1 MPSPDP
7 LTIARLFAAALDR
20 CDFAEASHYLSPDC
34 RYQIGGGELIG
45 PEAIIGSYRDSA
57 EWGSRTLEQVIYE
70 SEVEEGQDGLSV
82 LYTDRIIHH
91 GQKHESYS
99 RQHLTMDENGRIVR
113 IIHEELPGEREA
125 LEQFFKHC
133 GVKPL
138 RLQS

>member
-1 MPSPDP
+1 MPSADP

-20 CDFAEASHYLSPDC
+20 CDFTEASRYLSPDC

-82 LYTDRIIHH
+82 LFTDRILHH
-91 GQKHESYS
+91 GQK
-99 RQHLTMDENGRIVR
+99 
-113 IIHEELPGEREA
+113 HEELPGEREA
-125 LEQFFKHC
+125 LDQFFKHC